1 MIAAFS
7 LCSEGENDLLKEGTV
22 QRVLQE
28 ALSLGADFSEL
39 YVEDTEENTVSMTDG
54 RIEDAGYTRKKGAG
68 IRAAKGP
75 LQAYVYTA
83 DLAEEKLLQA
93 AHAAAAA
100 LRGGT
105 SILALERGKECR
117 YGEANK
123 GIFSSVSNGMRI
135 GILNDLTRAAKAYS
149 SEIVQTQASYLDV
162 TQNVFVAN
170 SYGVRAYDIRPR
182 TRVFIR
188 SLAGDGISTQMGYC
202 SPGTAKGF
210 DVYKEFDAKECAEEA
225 SRIAVTMLHAPECP
239 AMAVPV
245 VIGNGFG
252 GVIFHEACGHALEA
266 TSVAKDASVFCGKL
280 GQRVAQPCVT
290 AIDDGTIPGEWGT
303 LGMDDEGTKTRR
315 NVLIE
320 DGILKSYLIDR
331 INGRRMGMQS
341 TASSRRQGY
350 DFAPTSRMTNT
361 FIAPGNDTAEEMLA
375 TMGEGLYAKKMG
387 GGSVNPMTGEFNFAV
402 LEAYWVRDGKI
413 ITPVRGATLIGKGA
427 EVLQRIDRVGN
438 DLKLGQGM
446 CGSVSGSIPTNVG
459 QPTIR
464 VSEIIV
470 GGKGGVIA

>member
-1 MIAAFS
+1 M
-7 LCSEGENDLLKEGTV
+7 NEGTV

-28 ALSLGADFSEL
+28 TLSLGADFSEL
-39 YVEDTEENTVSMTDG
+39 YIEDTEENTVSMTDG
-54 RIEDAGYTRKKGAG
+54 RIEDAGYARKRGAG
-68 IRAAKGP
+68 IRAAAGP

-83 DLAEEKLLQA
+83 DLSEEKLLQA

-100 LRGGT
+100 LKGE
-105 SILALERGKECR
+105 AHAVPQEREKERR
-117 YGEANK
+117 YGEGNR
-123 GIFSSVSNGMRI
+123 GIFSAASNAMRI
-135 GILNDLTRAAKAYS
+135 GVLKDLSQAAKEYS
-149 SEIVQTQASYLDV
+149 SEIIQTQASYLDV
-162 TQNVFVAN
+162 TQHVFVAN
-170 SYGVRAYDIRPR
+170 SYGVRAYDTRPR

-188 SLAGDGISTQMGYC
+188 SIAGDGMSTQMGYC

-210 DVYKEFDAKECAEEA
+210 DVYRDFDAEECAREA

-290 AIDDGTIPGEWGT
+290 AIDDGTIPGEWGS
-303 LGMDDEGTKTRR
+303 LGMDDEGMQTRR

-320 DGILKSYLIDR
+320 KGILKSYLVDR
-331 INGRRMGMQS
+331 INGRRMGMET

-361 FIAPGNDTAEEMLA
+361 FIAPGTDTVEEMLA

-402 LEAYWVRDGKI
+402 LEAYWVRDGRI

-464 VSEIIV
+464 VSEMIV

>member
-1 MIAAFS
+1 M
-7 LCSEGENDLLKEGTV
+7 KEGTV

-39 YVEDTEENTVSMTDG
+39 YIEDTEENTVSMTDG
-54 RIEDAGYTRKKGAG
+54 RIEDAGYARKRGAG
-68 IRAAKGP
+68 IRAAVGP

-83 DLAEEKLLQA
+83 DLSEEKLLQA
-93 AHAAAAA
+93 AHAEAAA
-100 LRGGT
+100 LKGET
-105 SILALERGKECR
+105 HAVLPEREKERR
-117 YGEANK
+117 YGERYK
-123 GIFSSVSNGMRI
+123 GVFSAVSNAMRI
-135 GILNDLTRAAKAYS
+135 GVLKDLSQAAKEYS
-149 SEIVQTQASYLDV
+149 SEIIQTQASYLDV
-162 TQNVFVAN
+162 TQHVFVAN
-170 SYGVRAYDIRPR
+170 SFGVRAYDTRPR

-188 SLAGDGISTQMGYC
+188 SIAGDGVSTQMGYC

-210 DVYKEFDAKECAEEA
+210 DVYGDFDAEECAREA
-225 SRIAVTMLHAPECP
+225 SQIAVTMLHAPECP

-280 GQRVAQPCVT
+280 GKRVAQPCVT
-290 AIDDGTIPGEWGT
+290 AIDDGTIPGEWGS
-303 LGMDDEGTKTRR
+303 LGMDDEGTQTRR

-320 DGILKSYLIDR
+320 KGILKSYLVDR
-331 INGRRMGMQS
+331 INGRRMGMET

-361 FIAPGNDTAEEMLA
+361 FIAPGTDTVEEMLA

-402 LEAYWVRDGKI
+402 LEAYWVRDGRI
-413 ITPVRGATLIGKGA
+413 ITPVRGVTLIGKGA

-464 VSEIIV
+464 VSEMIV